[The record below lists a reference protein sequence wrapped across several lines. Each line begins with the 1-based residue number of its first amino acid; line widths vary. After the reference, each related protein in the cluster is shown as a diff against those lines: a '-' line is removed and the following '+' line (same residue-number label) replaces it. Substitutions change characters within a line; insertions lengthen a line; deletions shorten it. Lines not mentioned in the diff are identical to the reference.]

1 MFNLETHVNVLY
13 TMYKQPSPGA
23 PPMNEFT
30 GFKLSDLYTIDK
42 IFHINIYV
50 YELINDKDNPL
61 SCHLIRRSM
70 CKYPD
75 TLHLNLYKTH
85 FSYIHDLTMYTRSFK
100 CKKCG
105 KLFRRSFNLNR
116 HEQTCEVEVKRIF
129 PGGVFHVGQTVFQK
143 MREFGIHVSEELRF
157 YPFRATFDFEC
168 YFDNSDLPPNSP
180 KVDWLARHEILSVS
194 ICSNVSG
201 FSLPCCF
208 INEGDPNQL
217 VDRFMNY
224 LNKISNA
231 AYKMLTKVY
240 EDVFDSLKNALETA
254 TANRSLNEDAICD
267 VINKDNDSDNDND
280 AEEYDGAELS
290 IITPE
295 DIYKLIAPLKGFIK
309 ELPVIGFNSGKYD
322 LNLIKKYIAPYLLTT
337 DVDDNN
343 DDDDDDENHK
353 ADRDRHVKNDMF
365 VVMRNTN
372 FMCLKT
378 KTLTFLD
385 IINYLA
391 PGFSYDKFL
400 KAYGCTLTKGF
411 FPYEWVTSLSKL
423 VC

>member
-1 MFNLETHVNVLY
+1 
-13 TMYKQPSPGA
+13 
-23 PPMNEFT
+23 
-30 GFKLSDLYTIDK
+30 
-42 IFHINIYV
+42 
-50 YELINDKDNPL
+50 
-61 SCHLIRRSM
+61 
-70 CKYPD
+70 
-75 TLHLNLYKTH
+75 
-85 FSYIHDLTMYTRSFK
+85 
-100 CKKCG
+100 
-105 KLFRRSFNLNR
+105 
-116 HEQTCEVEVKRIF
+116 
-129 PGGVFHVGQTVFQK
+129 
-143 MREFGIHVSEELRF
+143 MRECGIHVSEELRF

-180 KVDWLARHEILSVS
+180 KVDWLARHEILSVI
-194 ICSNVSG
+194 ICSNVPG

-231 AYKMLTKVY
+231 AYKILTKVY
-240 EDVFDSLKNALETA
+240 EDVFDSLKNVLETA
-254 TANRSLNEDAICD
+254 TANRSLNEDVICD
-267 VINKDNDSDNDND
+267 MINKDNDSDNDND
-280 AEEYDGAELS
+280 NDAEDYDGAKIS

-295 DIYKLIAPLKGFIK
+295 DIYKLIASLKGFLK
-309 ELPVIGFNSGKYD
+309 ELPVIGFNSGRYD

-343 DDDDDDENHK
+343 DDDDDDDENDK
-353 ADRDRHVKNDMF
+353 ADRDKHVKNDMF

-378 KTLTFLD
+378 KILKFWD

-411 FPYEWVTSLSKL
+411 FPYEWVTSVSKL
-423 VC
+423 VCESLPPKEAFFSQRIEKRRYCHRDHDMKTFRDFLIWCNNRDVVPFLEAIEKQFLFYKLRHIDMFKDGISVPGLTMTFLFDTLPRDIYFTLFN

>member
-1 MFNLETHVNVLY
+1 
-13 TMYKQPSPGA
+13 
-23 PPMNEFT
+23 
-30 GFKLSDLYTIDK
+30 
-42 IFHINIYV
+42 
-50 YELINDKDNPL
+50 
-61 SCHLIRRSM
+61 
-70 CKYPD
+70 
-75 TLHLNLYKTH
+75 
-85 FSYIHDLTMYTRSFK
+85 MYTRSFK

-105 KLFRRSFNLNR
+105 KFFHRSFNLNR
-116 HEQTCEVEVKRIF
+116 HEQTCEVEVKRVF

-168 YFDNSDLPPNSP
+168 YFDNSDLLPNSP

-194 ICSNVSG
+194 ICSNVPG

-231 AYKMLTKVY
+231 AYIILTKVY

-280 AEEYDGAELS
+280 AEEYDGAEIS

-295 DIYKLIAPLKGFIK
+295 DIYKLIASLKGFLK

-343 DDDDDDENHK
+343 DGDDDDDENHK

-400 KAYGCTLTKGF
+400 KAYG
-411 FPYEWVTSLSKL
+411 
-423 VC
+423 

>member
-1 MFNLETHVNVLY
+1 MRNNPGLNGLVCDLSKYGKPSYSDNLCFFRALALSRGADMFNLETHVKVLY

-23 PPMNEFT
+23 PPLNEFT
-30 GFKLSDLYTIDK
+30 GFKLSDLYTIEK

-75 TLHLNLYKTH
+75 TLNLNLYKTN

-194 ICSNVSG
+194 ICSNVPG

-231 AYKMLTKVY
+231 AYK
-240 EDVFDSLKNALETA
+240 
-254 TANRSLNEDAICD
+254 I
-267 VINKDNDSDNDND
+267 
-280 AEEYDGAELS
+280 
-290 IITPE
+290 
-295 DIYKLIAPLKGFIK
+295 
-309 ELPVIGFNSGKYD
+309 
-322 LNLIKKYIAPYLLTT
+322 
-337 DVDDNN
+337 
-343 DDDDDDENHK
+343 
-353 ADRDRHVKNDMF
+353 
-365 VVMRNTN
+365 
-372 FMCLKT
+372 
-378 KTLTFLD
+378 
-385 IINYLA
+385 
-391 PGFSYDKFL
+391 
-400 KAYGCTLTKGF
+400 
-411 FPYEWVTSLSKL
+411 
-423 VC
+423 

>member
-1 MFNLETHVNVLY
+1 M
-13 TMYKQPSPGA
+13 
-23 PPMNEFT
+23 
-30 GFKLSDLYTIDK
+30 SDLYTIEK

-75 TLHLNLYKTH
+75 TLNLNLYKTH
-85 FSYIHDLTMYTRSFK
+85 FSYIHDITMYTRSFK
-100 CKKCG
+100 CKKVNV
-105 KLFRRSFNLNR
+105 K
-116 HEQTCEVEVKRIF
+116 VEVKRF
-129 PGGVFHVGQTVFQK
+129 LPGGVFHVGQTVFQK

-194 ICSNVSG
+194 ICSNVPG

-208 INEGDPNQL
+208 INESDPNQL
-217 VDRFMNY
+217 VDHFMNY

-231 AYKMLTKVY
+231 PYKILTNVY
-240 EDVFDSLKNALETA
+240 EDVFGSLKNALETA

-267 VINKDNDSDNDND
+267 MINKDNDSDNDNE
-280 AEEYDGAELS
+280 AEDYGGAEIS

-295 DIYKLIAPLKGFIK
+295 DIYKLIASLKGFLK
-309 ELPVIGFNSGKYD
+309 ELPVIDFNSGKYD
-322 LNLIKKYIAPYLLTT
+322 LNLIKKYIAPYVLKT
-337 DVDDNN
+337 DVDDN
-343 DDDDDDENHK
+343 DDDDDENDK
-353 ADRDRHVKNDMF
+353 ADRDRHVKNDK
-365 VVMRNTN
+365 VGVMRNTN

-378 KTLTFLD
+378 KT
-385 IINYLA
+385 
-391 PGFSYDKFL
+391 
-400 KAYGCTLTKGF
+400 
-411 FPYEWVTSLSKL
+411 
-423 VC
+423 